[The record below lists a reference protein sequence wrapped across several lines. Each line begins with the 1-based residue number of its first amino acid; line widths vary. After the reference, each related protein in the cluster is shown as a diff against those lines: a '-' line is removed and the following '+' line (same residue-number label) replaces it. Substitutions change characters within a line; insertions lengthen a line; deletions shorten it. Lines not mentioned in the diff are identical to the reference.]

1 MTGMGDDLATIIDGW
16 LAAQDDLPSQRTSDT
31 GWDVLLAGERKRTIP
46 AHLELGAHT
55 LSVQSFFVR
64 APDENAESL
73 YAYLLRR
80 NLRTYCLRFALHP
93 DGDVLLVG
101 VLPVAAVSGDELD
114 RVMGQLLSAADE
126 AFEHALR
133 TGFASYIEQEQAW
146 RIAAGL
152 GRNPIT

>member
-1 MTGMGDDLATIIDGW
+1 MAVDATEVVASW
-16 LAAQDDLPSQRTSDT
+16 LADQEDLPSERTSPT
-31 GWDVLLAGERKRTIP
+31 GWDVLLSGERKRTIP
-46 AHLELGAHT
+46 AHLEVGAHT

-64 APDENAESL
+64 APDENAEEL

-101 VLPVAAVSGDELD
+101 VLPVAAVTPDELD
-114 RVMGQLLSAADE
+114 RVMGQLLAAADE

-133 TGFASYIEQEQAW
+133 TGFASYIEREQAW